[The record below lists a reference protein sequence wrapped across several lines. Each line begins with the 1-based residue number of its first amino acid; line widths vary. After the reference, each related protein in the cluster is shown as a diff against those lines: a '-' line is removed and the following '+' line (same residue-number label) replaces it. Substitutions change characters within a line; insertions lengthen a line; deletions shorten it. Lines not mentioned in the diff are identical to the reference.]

1 MALAPT
7 PENLRAEIARH
18 RINKT
23 DLALEIDMHP
33 NLLSMYLNASRP
45 MHEWAM
51 NNIALGINR
60 MVGVRILATMQDGY
74 MKGRP
79 GPIPGTQYKRSPLR
93 PKAQARATGR
103 RRRATA

>member
-18 RINKT
+18 RLNKT

-33 NLLSMYLNASRP
+33 NLLSMYLNAIRP

-60 MVGVRILATMQDGY
+60 MVGAKILATMQDSY

-79 GPIPGTQYKRSPLR
+79 GPIPGTHYKRSPLR
-93 PKAQARATGR
+93 PKAKARPSGR
-103 RRRATA
+103 RRRTVA